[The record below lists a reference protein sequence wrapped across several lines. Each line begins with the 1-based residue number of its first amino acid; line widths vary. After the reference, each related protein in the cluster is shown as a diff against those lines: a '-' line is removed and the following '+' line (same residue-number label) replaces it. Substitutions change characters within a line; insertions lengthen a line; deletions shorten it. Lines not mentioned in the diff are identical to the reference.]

1 MVGYPRAGDSERA
14 RERERERGTES
25 RPCTPAIPRV
35 CERRWRD
42 ESASGIRGKN
52 VGGVNTFR
60 VESVSGDNTLRVESV
75 GGVDT
80 AVGAEQALHSC
91 DPESVSDARVT
102 RV

>member
-42 ESASGIRGKN
+42 ESASGIRVK
-52 VGGVNTFR
+52 
-60 VESVSGDNTLRVESV
+60 SVSGDNILRVESV
-75 GGVDT
+75 GGADT
-80 AVGAEQALHSC
+80 VVGAEQALHSC